1 MEMFGFLI
9 KNQCFGVT
17 ITIGFNSLLLVLEMK
32 PRDMLM
38 VGLCSS
44 TELTSPALN
53 TRVLEASE

>member
-9 KNQCFGVT
+9 KNQYFGVT

-38 VGLCSS
+38 VDLCSS